1 MYPGCNKQCKDLNNW
16 YFTPLKCKC
25 KASAQTLCDEDRS
38 LKYNDLRKKKK
49 GKKIATV
56 MN

>member
-1 MYPGCNKQCKDLNNW
+1 LNNW

-38 LKYNDLRKKKK
+38 LTYNDLRKKKK